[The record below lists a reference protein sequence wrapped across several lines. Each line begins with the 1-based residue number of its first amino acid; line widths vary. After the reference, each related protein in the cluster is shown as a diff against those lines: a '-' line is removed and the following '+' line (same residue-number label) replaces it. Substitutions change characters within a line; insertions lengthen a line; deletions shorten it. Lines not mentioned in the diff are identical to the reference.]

1 MLRLFF
7 TNAAVAATLLGM
19 LAAMPVGAQTSDYPS
34 KTIKVISPFSAGGT
48 NDFLS
53 RAIARKLETSLGKSV
68 IVENRTG
75 ANGMIG
81 ADFVAKNPGDA
92 YLLFMGN
99 GATHGSNS
107 TLYPKIPYDA
117 VKDFTPVGMV
127 AVVPLVLI
135 VSSSLPIKSIPELLA
150 YAKAH
155 PGSMSFGSSGLG
167 STGHI
172 TGEKFKQLTGID
184 AVHVPYKGDAPAVTD
199 VLAGQLPLAYISIT
213 SVISHLNSGRMR
225 ILAVANAKRSP
236 SIPDVPT
243 FAEAGVK
250 EMEFATWY
258 AIMAPAGIPKDVVSR
273 LNKEISAALD
283 SPDMKQSFATQGAEP
298 TKYTPEELGAFVKSQ
313 LARYARMIK
322 ELAIRAE

>member
-1 MLRLFF
+1 MLRLLFA
-7 TNAAVAATLLGM
+7 NAAVAATLFATI
-19 LAAMPVGAQTSDYPS
+19 AAMPAGAQTSDYPS

-53 RAIARKLETSLGKSV
+53 RAIARKLEASLGKPV

-92 YLLFMGN
+92 HLLFMGN

-117 VKDFTPVGMV
+117 VKDFTSVGMV

-135 VSSSLPIKSIPELLA
+135 VNASLPIKSIPELLA

-184 AVHVPYKGDAPAVTD
+184 AVHVPYKGDAPALAD
-199 VLAGQLPLAYISIT
+199 VLGGQIPLAFMSIT
-213 SVISHLNSGRMR
+213 SVIPQLNSGRMR
-225 ILAVANAKRSP
+225 ILAVANSKRSP

-243 FAEAGVK
+243 FAEVGVR

-258 AIMAPAGIPKDVVSR
+258 AIMAPAGIPKDIVNR
-273 LNKEISAALD
+273 LNQGISTALD
-283 SPDMKQSFATQGAEP
+283 SADMKQSFATQGAEP
-298 TKYTPEELGAFVKSQ
+298 TKYTPEELDAFVKSQ
-313 LARYARMIK
+313 LARYAKMIK

>member
-1 MLRLFF
+1 MLYRRFMR
-7 TNAAVAATLLGM
+7 AAAAATLLVT
-19 LAAMPVGAQTSDYPS
+19 LAAMPAAAQTSDYPS

-53 RAIARKLETSLGKSV
+53 RAIARRLETALGKPV

-99 GATHGSNS
+99 GATHGANS

-117 VKDFTPVGMV
+117 VKDFTSVGMV

-135 VSSSLPIKSIPELLA
+135 VSSSLPIKSIPDLLA

-167 STGHI
+167 STAHF

-184 AVHVPYKGDAPAVTD
+184 MVHVPYKGDAPAVSD
-199 VLAGQLPLAYISIT
+199 VLGGQLPLAFISIT

-225 ILAVANAKRSP
+225 ILAVANARRSP

-258 AIMAPAGIPKDVVSR
+258 AIMAPAGIPKDIVTR
-273 LNKEISAALD
+273 LNREISTALD
-283 SPDMKQSFATQGAEP
+283 SAEMKQSFATQGAEP
-298 TKYTPEELGAFVKSQ
+298 TKYTPEELGAFVKAQ
-313 LARYARMIK
+313 IARYAKMIK
-322 ELAIRAE
+322 ELSIRAE

>member
-7 TNAAVAATLLGM
+7 TNAAVAATLLGA
-19 LAAMPVGAQTSDYPS
+19 LAAMPVAAQTSDYPS

-48 NDFLS
+48 NDYLS
-53 RAIARKLETSLGKSV
+53 RAIARKLELAFGKPV
-68 IVENRTG
+68 VVENRTG

-107 TLYPKIPYDA
+107 TLYPKITYDA

-135 VSSSLPIKSIPELLA
+135 VSSSLPVKSIPELLA

-172 TGEKFKQLTGID
+172 TGEKFKQLTGVD

-199 VLAGQLPLAYISIT
+199 VLAGQLPLAFISIT

-243 FAEAGVK
+243 FAEAGVR

-258 AIMAPAGIPKDVVSR
+258 AIMAPAGIPKDIVNR
-273 LNKEISAALD
+273 LNQEISSALD
-283 SPDMKQSFATQGAEP
+283 SPDMKQGFATQGAEP
-298 TKYTPEELGAFVKSQ
+298 TKFTPEELGAFVKSQ

-322 ELAIRAE
+322 ELGIRAE

>member
-1 MLRLFF
+1 MLRPLLAS
-7 TNAAVAATLLGM
+7 AAIAAALLTA
-19 LAAMPVGAQTSDYPS
+19 LPAGAQDYPS
-34 KTIKVISPFSAGGT
+34 KTIRVISPFSAGGT
-48 NDFLS
+48 NDYLS
-53 RAIARKLETSLGKSV
+53 RAVARKLELAFGKPV
-68 IVENRTG
+68 VVENRTG

-81 ADFVAKNPGDA
+81 ADYVAKNPGDP

-117 VKDFTPVGMV
+117 VRDFTPVAMV

-135 VSSSLPIKSIPELLA
+135 VSSALPIKSVAELLA

-155 PGSMSFGSSGLG
+155 PGSMSFGSSGSG

-172 TGEKFKQLTGID
+172 TGEKFRQITGID

-199 VLAGQLPLAYISIT
+199 VLAGQLPLSFISIT

-250 EMEFATWY
+250 DMEFATWY
-258 AIMAPAGIPKDVVSR
+258 AIMAPAGIPKDIVNK
-273 LNKEISAALD
+273 LNHEISTALD
-283 SPDMKQSFATQGAEP
+283 SPDMKQGFATQGAEP

-322 ELAIRAE
+322 ELAIRSE

>member
-1 MLRLFF
+1 MFHRVFKLAVGAAILLGSL
-7 TNAAVAATLLGM
+7 AAVPA
-19 LAAMPVGAQTSDYPS
+19 VAQSPDYPT
-34 KTIKVISPFSAGGT
+34 KTTKLISPFSAGGT

-53 RAIARKLETSLGKSV
+53 RAVARKLETALGKPV
-68 IVENRTG
+68 VVENRTG

-81 ADFVAKNPGDA
+81 ADFVAKNPGDP

-107 TLYPKIPYDA
+107 TLYPKITYDA
-117 VKDFTPVGMV
+117 VKDFSAVGMV
-127 AVVPLVLI
+127 AFVPLVLI
-135 VSSSLPIKSIPELLA
+135 VNTALPIKSIPELLA

-155 PGSMSFGSSGLG
+155 PGSMSFGTSGLG
-167 STGHI
+167 STANFA
-172 TGEKFKQLTGID
+172 GEKFKQLTGID
-184 AVHVPYKGDAPAVTD
+184 MVHIPYKGDAPAVTD
-199 VLAGQLPLAYISIT
+199 VLGGQLPLAFISIT

-258 AIMAPAGIPKDVVSR
+258 AIMAPAGIPKDIVNR
-273 LNKEISAALD
+273 LNQEIGTALD
-283 SPDMKQSFATQGAEP
+283 SADMKQSFATQGAEP
-298 TKYTPEELGAFVKSQ
+298 TKFTPDELGAFVKAQ
-313 LARYARMIK
+313 IARFARMIK
-322 ELAIRAE
+322 ELSIRAE